1 MGLLPCQG
9 INTSGAALVALGYT
23 KRSYA
28 ASVRNGVTGHERKRV
43 LEKLYDAG
51 FTNALMQL
59 RGLIGQF
66 IEKPN
71 SQTNKG
77 FELITVMLEVKEGK
91 DL

>member
-1 MGLLPCQG
+1 MEKQG
-9 INTSGAALVALGYT
+9 MNQ
-23 KRSYA
+23 
-28 ASVRNGVTGHERKRV
+28 EP

-71 SQTNKG
+71 SQTTKVY
-77 FELITVMLEVKEGK
+77 ELITVMLEVKEGK

>member
-1 MGLLPCQG
+1 MSEEQ
-9 INTSGAALVALGYT
+9 I
-23 KRSYA
+23 
-28 ASVRNGVTGHERKRV
+28 

-71 SQTNKG
+71 SQTNKV

>member
-1 MGLLPCQG
+1 MNQEP
-9 INTSGAALVALGYT
+9 
-23 KRSYA
+23 
-28 ASVRNGVTGHERKRV
+28 

-71 SQTNKG
+71 SQTNKV
-77 FELITVMLEVKEGK
+77 FELINIMLETIEDKE
-91 DL
+91 L

>member
-1 MGLLPCQG
+1 MNQEP
-9 INTSGAALVALGYT
+9 
-23 KRSYA
+23 
-28 ASVRNGVTGHERKRV
+28 

-71 SQTNKG
+71 SQTTKV
-77 FELITVMLEVKEGK
+77 FELITVMLETVKDKEI
-91 DL
+91 

>member
-1 MGLLPCQG
+1 VWRLVIQKEAMRLLREMEKQG
-9 INTSGAALVALGYT
+9 MSE
-23 KRSYA
+23 K
-28 ASVRNGVTGHERKRV
+28 EV

-71 SQTNKG
+71 SQTTKVY
-77 FELITVMLEVKEGK
+77 ELITVMLEVKEGK

>member
-1 MGLLPCQG
+1 MNQEP
-9 INTSGAALVALGYT
+9 
-23 KRSYA
+23 
-28 ASVRNGVTGHERKRV
+28 

-71 SQTNKG
+71 SQTTKV
-77 FELITVMLEVKEGK
+77 FELITVMLETIEDKEI
-91 DL
+91 